1 VCCADGLLPPNYA
14 SRAYYAR
21 NKVVEPGSRLY
32 YYEVTRA
39 HHLDVLNGLAG
50 FDSRYVPLNVY
61 LTRALNLMWDHLKG
75 GQPLPPSQ
83 VVRTR
88 TREIKDGRPVPL
100 SLANLPPIERAP
112 APNARIGYDAEG
124 RLRIPD

>member
-1 VCCADGLLPPNYA
+1 
-14 SRAYYAR
+14 
-21 NKVVEPGSRLY
+21 
-32 YYEVTRA
+32 
-39 HHLDVLNGLAG
+39 VLNGLAG

-61 LTRALNLMWDHLKG
+61 LTRALNLMWDHLKS

-88 TREIKDGRPVPL
+88 TREIKDGRAVPL

-112 APNARIGYDAEG
+112 APNARIGVDAEG

>member
-1 VCCADGLLPPNYA
+1 
-14 SRAYYAR
+14 
-21 NKVVEPGSRLY
+21 
-32 YYEVTRA
+32 
-39 HHLDVLNGLAG
+39 
-50 FDSRYVPLNVY
+50 
-61 LTRALNLMWDHLKG
+61 
-75 GQPLPPSQ
+75 

-112 APNARIGYDAEG
+112 APNARIGVDAEG

>member
-1 VCCADGLLPPNYA
+1 
-14 SRAYYAR
+14 
-21 NKVVEPGSRLY
+21 
-32 YYEVTRA
+32 
-39 HHLDVLNGLAG
+39 
-50 FDSRYVPLNVY
+50 
-61 LTRALNLMWDHLKG
+61 MWNHLKN

-88 TREIKDGRPVPL
+88 TRQIKEGRAAAL

-112 APNARIGYDAEG
+112 AANARLGVDAEG